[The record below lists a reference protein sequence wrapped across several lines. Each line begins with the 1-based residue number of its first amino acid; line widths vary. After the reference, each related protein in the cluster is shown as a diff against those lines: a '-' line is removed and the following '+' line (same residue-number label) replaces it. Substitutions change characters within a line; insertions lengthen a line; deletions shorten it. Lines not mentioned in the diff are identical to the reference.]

1 MGRLTRQLIPH
12 FEDVI
17 GVDISQKMLDL
28 AKVRNPSIRF
38 VRDNSL
44 DFLGPQKIDLI
55 MERIV
60 LQHIEPKYAM
70 NYMRGGI
77 SHLSDGGLFTFM
89 MPPEESKQYAEYR
102 DRAIKN
108 RHDNPLMLMYSV
120 PTKQVEDLIKERGGK
135 LLEKE
140 YTGGMFVSC
149 VYWVTK

>member
-1 MGRLTRQLIPH
+1 MTKLKTQYT
-12 FEDVI
+12 
-17 GVDISQKMLDL
+17 QKDL
-28 AKVRNPSIRF
+28 ETDWDKFAETDPMWAIL
-38 VRDNSL
+38 RDDSN
-44 DFLGPQKIDLI
+44 
-55 MERIV
+55 
-60 LQHIEPKYAM
+60 
-70 NYMRGGI
+70 
-77 SHLSDGGLFTFM
+77 LSDGGLFTFM

-140 YTGGMFVSC
+140 YTGGMFASC